1 MDPVNPITIT
11 THLAFSASEA
21 FYAKHG
27 RYPGAST
34 SFTRSVI
41 GLSNSSQ
48 ASASGSISAP
58 SLAPAEP
65 AQVDLER
72 ESKRAKSDAEMKDA
86 VEVDAE
92 PDIDIEEDLAELERV
107 ARPLLVASG
116 VLTKPEAAEE
126 EWEEEEV
133 ERLELVRDAF
143 REM

>member
-1 MDPVNPITIT
+1 
-11 THLAFSASEA
+11 
-21 FYAKHG
+21 
-27 RYPGAST
+27 
-34 SFTRSVI
+34 
-41 GLSNSSQ
+41 
-48 ASASGSISAP
+48 
-58 SLAPAEP
+58 
-65 AQVDLER
+65 
-72 ESKRAKSDAEMKDA
+72 MKDA